1 MKVNPKMYVIP
12 DKENFILYSPLTGSI
27 LEVNT
32 PIVKELQNLSL
43 GKNYHFE
50 KGIEKILENKG
61 FIGKEFPKFENISI
75 PKEYKPTGVTLMPTW
90 DCNLRC
96 RYCYSH
102 GGENPRDLLDV
113 RIAKSSID
121 FIVKN
126 ALDKNSK
133 GISVGYH
140 GGGEPLMHKNMSWIK
155 EITDY
160 SKSKGK
166 ENNLKVRIS
175 SATNGLLG
183 KKDLEWVINNFDRVN
198 LSWDGTKDI
207 QNFQR
212 PGVNGL
218 GTYDSVLKTAKYFE
232 KMNFP
237 YGIRSTISSKSVGK
251 MEEIVKLF
259 IDETTVKGFH
269 LEPLFECG
277 RGEGDLE
284 LRAPS
289 KEDFIENFIK
299 AKKFAQE
306 NGRKLYHSA
315 SDLKKIGR
323 KFCGAAGTNFFV
335 TPDGNI
341 TSCLEVSRPEDDMN
355 EVFLIGN
362 YNERSNSFSF
372 NEDRLDALRK
382 RVVENVE
389 GCSECFAE
397 YNCSGDCLAKAYAVS
412 RDLYDSRNNLRCD
425 TNRALLL
432 HEIKQKLKNSGGFE

>member
-1 MKVNPKMYVIP
+1 
-12 DKENFILYSPLTGSI
+12 
-27 LEVNT
+27 
-32 PIVKELQNLSL
+32 
-43 GKNYHFE
+43 
-50 KGIEKILENKG
+50 
-61 FIGKEFPKFENISI
+61 
-75 PKEYKPTGVTLMPTW
+75 
-90 DCNLRC
+90 
-96 RYCYSH
+96 
-102 GGENPRDLLDV
+102 
-113 RIAKSSID
+113 
-121 FIVKN
+121 
-126 ALDKNSK
+126 
-133 GISVGYH
+133 
-140 GGGEPLMHKNMSWIK
+140 
-155 EITDY
+155 
-160 SKSKGK
+160 
-166 ENNLKVRIS
+166 LKVRIS